1 MPTAFLQSP
10 IGTLIITG
18 DVNGIS
24 AISISDNKSENS
36 TEIHSSLIQ
45 AHTEL
50 SEYFSNNRKHFTF
63 KTNPQGTEF
72 QKSVWRELV
81 NIPFGT
87 TTSYLELS
95 KKLDNVKA
103 IRAVASANGKN
114 PLLIVIPCHR
124 VIGKDGSLTGFS
136 AGLWRKEWLL
146 EHENPSQQQSLF

>member
-10 IGTLIITG
+10 IGNLIITG
-18 DVNGIS
+18 DQNGIS
-24 AISISDNKSENS
+24 AISISDKEIENS
-36 TEIHSSLIQ
+36 TDIHSSVIQ

-50 SEYFSNNRKHFTF
+50 SEYFSKNRKHFTF
-63 KTNPQGTEF
+63 KINPRGTEF
-72 QKSVWRELV
+72 QQGVWRELAK
-81 NIPFGT
+81 IPFGT

-95 KKLDNVKA
+95 KNLDNVKA

>member
-50 SEYFSNNRKHFTF
+50 SEYFSNSLV
-63 KTNPQGTEF
+63 EV
-72 QKSVWRELV
+72 SV
-81 NIPFGT
+81 
-87 TTSYLELS
+87 S
-95 KKLDNVKA
+95 KLRFFFLALFSQA
-103 IRAVASANGKN
+103 IR
-114 PLLIVIPCHR
+114 II
-124 VIGKDGSLTGFS
+124 FS
-136 AGLWRKEWLL
+136 
-146 EHENPSQQQSLF
+146 SSI